1 MVQFINCRF
10 HRNNAGFSGGVALIE
25 SANGEVELR
34 IKHSHIKDNKAG
46 RVSILIQRFSIDIL
60 TIIKT

>member
-10 HRNNAGFSGGVALIE
+10 HRNQAGFSGGVAFIE

-34 IKHSHIKDNKAG
+34 IKHSHIKENKAG
-46 RVSILIQRFSIDIL
+46 RVSNWVSHFCQSII
-60 TIIKT
+60 

>member
-10 HRNNAGFSGGVALIE
+10 HRNYAGFSGGVAFVE

-34 IKHSHIKDNKAG
+34 IKHSHIKENKAG
-46 RVSILIQRFSIDIL
+46 RVSTL
-60 TIIKT
+60 T